1 MAGKIVELLA
11 KEEDTV
17 TVGADLFRIE
27 AGEGKFLASHPIRD
41 SCAEFEPFSFVV
53 VIRVEERQA
62 SGEDR
67 PSTGG
72 NEEERR

>member
-27 AGEGKFLASHPIRD
+27 VGASGEGKLLKSHH
-41 SCAEFEPFSFVV
+41 V
-53 VIRVEERQA
+53 
-62 SGEDR
+62 
-67 PSTGG
+67 
-72 NEEERR
+72 